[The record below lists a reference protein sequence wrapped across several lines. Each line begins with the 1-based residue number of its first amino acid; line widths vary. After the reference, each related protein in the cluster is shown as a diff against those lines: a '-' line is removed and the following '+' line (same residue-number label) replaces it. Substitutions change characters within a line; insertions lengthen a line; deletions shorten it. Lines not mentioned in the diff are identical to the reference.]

1 MKTAYLVNKYHTPSH
16 SFIRRE
22 IAAIEACS
30 FSIRYSI
37 RECELELVDPEDKL
51 EFKKTLVVLSVG
63 IFGLLF
69 NLLGVAIAR
78 PRKKLCQL

>member
-1 MKTAYLVNKYHTPSH
+1 MKIAYLVSKYHTLSH

-22 IAAIEACS
+22 IAAVEACGFPVR
-30 FSIRYSI
+30 FSIRDCESI
-37 RECELELVDPEDKL
+37 VDPEDKL
-51 EFKKTLVVLSVG
+51 ELKKTLVVLSVG